1 MTTDLHYL
9 ALTAL
14 VTALMWLPYGGSMI
28 LDQGLLAVV
37 GNRDH
42 VKPLAPW
49 AERAKRAH
57 ENAIASFVVFASL
70 VLLAHVAG
78 VSSPAITTATIL
90 YFWMRIA
97 HYVVY
102 AMGVIFVRTLVW
114 AVAWVCTL
122 TVAWQILTV

>member
-1 MTTDLHYL
+1 MTTELYYL

-14 VTALMWLPYGGSMI
+14 TTTLMWVPYGGSMI
-28 LDQGLLAVV
+28 VDQGLLAVV
-37 GNRDH
+37 GNRDQS
-42 VKPLAPW
+42 KPLAPW

-57 ENAIASFVVFASL
+57 ENAIASLVVFACL
-70 VLLAHVAG
+70 VVIAHVSG
-78 VSSPAITTATIL
+78 VSNAAVTTASIL

-114 AVAWVCTL
+114 SVAWICQL
-122 TVAWQILTV
+122 TVAWQILTA

>member
-14 VTALMWLPYGGSMI
+14 VTALMWLPYGLSQI
-28 LDQGLLAVV
+28 VDQGLLVAV
-37 GNRDH
+37 GNRDQA
-42 VKPLAPW
+42 KPLAPW

-57 ENAIASFVVFASL
+57 ENAVANLVVFACL
-70 VLLAHVAG
+70 VLLAHVGG
-78 VSSPAITTATIL
+78 VSSPAITTASIL

-102 AMGVIFVRTLVW
+102 SMGVIFVRTLVW
-114 AVAWVCTL
+114 SVAWACQL
-122 TVAWQILTV
+122 TVAWQILGA

>member
-1 MTTDLHYL
+1 MTTELHYL

-14 VTALMWLPYGGSMI
+14 VTALMWLPYGMTQI
-28 LDQGLLAVV
+28 VDQGLLAAV
-37 GNRDH
+37 GNRDDAQ
-42 VKPLAPW
+42 PLAPW

-57 ENAIASFVVFASL
+57 ENGVANLVVFACL
-70 VLLAHVAG
+70 VLIAHVGG
-78 VSSPAITTATIL
+78 VSNAAVATASIV

-114 AVAWVCTL
+114 SVAWICQL
-122 TVAWQILTV
+122 SVAWQILMA